1 MAAQA
6 VTVNVATPGTLSTLV
21 GKSETQL
28 TVTGKINALDFD
40 YIRELSALRSLDLSG
55 ASVEAYKGDATATS
69 ALEYP
74 ANVLPDCALLGVP
87 ATTLVLP
94 AGIVK
99 IDQGAVGNSAATSI
113 VIPSTVTEID
123 ARAFSSMPALKQV
136 TVPASVKVLGDG
148 AFKDCPLLEK
158 VVILGDLKEIAPNT
172 FANCEKLS
180 EVSLPASVTAIG
192 DGAFAGCTAL
202 KQISLPAQL
211 KTIGDAAF
219 AQSGLATLDLSG
231 TNVAEV
237 GARAFAECKSLT
249 DVTVRK
255 APVFGAGA
263 FSFSES
269 LATPAATLLGDNA
282 QMADFL
288 LYGTA
293 TSAANLNESQVSE
306 IGAYALS
313 GLKDS
318 NVALPATLKHLGDHA
333 MERMPNIS
341 KIDVTAISEVPTLGK
356 SVWEDVDQPG
366 TVLYV
371 PQSMFQAYK
380 DAPQWQDFNVSEF
393 SATDITPSDSDAGD
407 GICAAFDGQ
416 VLNIESDVD
425 ILSLQV
431 YDVAGRCLTI
441 LNAAGENVSH
451 VNLDTAPLASAVLL
465 VRLLRADGTTPVLKV
480 RRP

>member
-158 VVILGDLKEIAPNT
+158 VVILGDLI
-172 FANCEKLS
+172 
-180 EVSLPASVTAIG
+180 LPASAAITFPALLNHQLTA
-192 DGAFAGCTAL
+192 ACTAP
-202 KQISLPAQL
+202 S
-211 KTIGDAAF
+211 
-219 AQSGLATLDLSG
+219 
-231 TNVAEV
+231 
-237 GARAFAECKSLT
+237 C
-249 DVTVRK
+249 
-255 APVFGAGA
+255 
-263 FSFSES
+263 
-269 LATPAATLLGDNA
+269 
-282 QMADFL
+282 
-288 LYGTA
+288 TA
-293 TSAANLNESQVSE
+293 
-306 IGAYALS
+306 
-313 GLKDS
+313 
-318 NVALPATLKHLGDHA
+318 
-333 MERMPNIS
+333 
-341 KIDVTAISEVPTLGK
+341 
-356 SVWEDVDQPG
+356 
-366 TVLYV
+366 
-371 PQSMFQAYK
+371 
-380 DAPQWQDFNVSEF
+380 
-393 SATDITPSDSDAGD
+393 SATTAAPCLIT
-407 GICAAFDGQ
+407 
-416 VLNIESDVD
+416 
-425 ILSLQV
+425 
-431 YDVAGRCLTI
+431 
-441 LNAAGENVSH
+441 
-451 VNLDTAPLASAVLL
+451 
-465 VRLLRADGTTPVLKV
+465 RLK
-480 RRP
+480 